1 MAHQYFTFLDTQD
14 DQVAK
19 LHQMEADYP
28 HLPEKEQKIIY
39 GFLVSMLEN
48 TTEYA
53 KETYRQ
59 AVYCFQHLHKQ
70 GLLTERQKRSVFR
83 LLYKLCD
90 TELFKKRLNYSIAV
104 SKTLRD
110 FCSTEAFPKGDIQKC
125 YDYLMANMGP
135 IRGFNAYMCQRCWYT
150 TFKQLIHLLGISVTE
165 EVENSVYAI
174 TNLNAFH
181 KQLKDS
187 YNKQLNDKMN
197 AFYELYFKDVES
209 IRVHDIK
216 SADKATKIEDKKKQK
231 QGVDKTILLKNGKRI
246 LIEEKFREPRYWEN
260 RKTDILLEYISIDN
274 KNIPGWVYTSKSD
287 FLVVLYKNKNI
298 NDSELYVFPFKP
310 IRQWVK
316 LHHDEF
322 MACRDIVA
330 PNTNWK
336 TISKE
341 VPLEMIMRM
350 IEKEEDKYKKLYKIQ

>member
-1 MAHQYFTFLDTQD
+1 MAHKFFSFMDSLE

-28 HLPEKEQKIIY
+28 HLSEEEQKDFY
-39 GFLVSMLEN
+39 VFLVSMLKDPSDYE
-48 TTEYA
+48 

-59 AVYCFQHLHKQ
+59 AVFCFQHFHQQ
-70 GLLTERQKRSVFR
+70 GLLTEKQQRSVFR
-83 LLYKLCD
+83 HLYSLCD
-90 TELFKKRLNYSIAV
+90 TELFRKRLNFSIAV
-104 SKTLRD
+104 SKTLRE
-110 FCSTEAFPKGDIQKC
+110 FYSTENFPKGDIQKC
-125 YDYLMANMGP
+125 YNYLMANMEP
-135 IRGFNAYMCQRCWYT
+135 IRGFNAYWCQRCWHT
-150 TFKQLIHLLGISVTE
+150 TFKQLIKLLKIKETD
-165 EVENSVYAI
+165 EVNNSVYAI
-174 TNLNAFH
+174 TNLNIFQ

-187 YNKQLNDKMN
+187 YNKKLNEKMN
-197 AFYELYFKDVES
+197 AFYNLFFKDVES

-216 SADKATKIEDKKKQK
+216 SDDKETKIEDKKKQK
-231 QGVDKTILLKNGKRI
+231 QGVDKTILLKNGTAL
-246 LIEEKFREPRYWEN
+246 LIEEKFREPKYWKN

-287 FLVVLYKNKNI
+287 YLVVLYKNENVD
-298 NDSELYVFPFKP
+298 DSELYVFPFKP
-310 IRQWVK
+310 IRKWVK

-341 VPLEMIMRM
+341 VPLKMIMQM
-350 IEKEEDKYKKLYKIQ
+350 IEGEDDKYKRLYKIQ